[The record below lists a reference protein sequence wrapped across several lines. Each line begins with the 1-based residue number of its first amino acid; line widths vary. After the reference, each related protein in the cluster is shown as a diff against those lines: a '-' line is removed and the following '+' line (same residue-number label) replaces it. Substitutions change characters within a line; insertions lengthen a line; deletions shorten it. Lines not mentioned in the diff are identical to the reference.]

1 MDLLIVTRSKA
12 ALIASNVSHDS
23 VIGVWWETRTSLSVP
38 NTIAIKT
45 KQRATRRASSG
56 DKLAETEE

>member
-12 ALIASNVSHDS
+12 ALIASNASQDS
-23 VIGVWWETRTSLSVP
+23 VISVWETRTSLSVP
-38 NTIAIKT
+38 NAAAIKT
-45 KQRATRRASSG
+45 KRATRRASSG

>member
-1 MDLLIVTRSKA
+1 MDPLIVTRSKA

-23 VIGVWWETRTSLSVP
+23 VISVWWETSTSLSFP

-45 KQRATRRASSG
+45 KRATRRASSG

>member
-23 VIGVWWETRTSLSVP
+23 VISVWWETRTSLSVP
-38 NTIAIKT
+38 NAAAIKT
-45 KQRATRRASSG
+45 KRATRRASSG